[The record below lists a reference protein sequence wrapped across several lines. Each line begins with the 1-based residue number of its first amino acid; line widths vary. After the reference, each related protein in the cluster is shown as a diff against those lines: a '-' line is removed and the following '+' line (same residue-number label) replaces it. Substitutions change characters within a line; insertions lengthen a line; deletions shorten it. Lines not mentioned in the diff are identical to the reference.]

1 MEKRFEIKYEVYSRD
16 FSKVYSSFIKNLKIF
31 REHKSRKVYSLYFD
45 DKNLNSLF
53 DNITGISEREKYRLR
68 WYQSFE
74 NIKISKFEIK
84 KKLNKLTSKTSINLK
99 SEIKE
104 QDIEY
109 LFNKKSIF
117 SKYFSKKSFNQIF
130 IKKINKI
137 LKPILITNYE
147 REYFKYDNNLR
158 ITFDSSIKYK
168 LFNTKFGNWVKD
180 DKCVIEIKCKENYI
194 NNYKKILKN
203 IPLVT
208 KRNSKYVKG
217 MSVFNRTNYY

>member
-53 DNITGISEREKYRLR
+53 DNITGISEEYRLR

-74 NIKISKFEIK
+74 NIKISKFEI

-130 IKKINKI
+130 IK
-137 LKPILITNYE
+137 
-147 REYFKYDNNLR
+147 R
-158 ITFDSSIKYK
+158 
-168 LFNTKFGNWVKD
+168 
-180 DKCVIEIKCKENYI
+180 
-194 NNYKKILKN
+194 
-203 IPLVT
+203 
-208 KRNSKYVKG
+208 
-217 MSVFNRTNYY
+217 